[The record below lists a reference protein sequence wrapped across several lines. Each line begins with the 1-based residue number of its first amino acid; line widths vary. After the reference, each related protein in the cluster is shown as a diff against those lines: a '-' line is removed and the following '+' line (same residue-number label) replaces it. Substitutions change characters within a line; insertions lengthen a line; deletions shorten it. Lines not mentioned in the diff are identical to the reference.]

1 MGPRGMRSV
10 FAVAVCTGVAMVGL
24 SVHGLLG
31 IDAQLAKSAVA
42 AQQQPRIEYHSV
54 RVLHRGGDCDRAPGT
69 TKSSAR
75 I

>member
-1 MGPRGMRSV
+1 MRSV
-10 FAVAVCTGVAMVGL
+10 FAVALCTGVAMVGL

-42 AQQQPRIEYHSV
+42 AQQQRIEYHSV
-54 RVLHRGGDCDRAPGT
+54 RVLHRGGDCNRAPGT